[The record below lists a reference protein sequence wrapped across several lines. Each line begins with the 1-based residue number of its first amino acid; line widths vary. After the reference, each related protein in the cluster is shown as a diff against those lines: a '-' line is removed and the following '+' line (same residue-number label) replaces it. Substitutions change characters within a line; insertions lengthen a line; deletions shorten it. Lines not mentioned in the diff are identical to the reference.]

1 MLPRICV
8 HNPEQS
14 ATLVLTS
21 VVAIGELILF
31 VSAEV
36 GLHLDYRTE
45 HRGGSI
51 SLSNSPITQKDAEG
65 DSTQLRGLS
74 CWKTFTVRRKGALYK
89 RLGFAQGPDA
99 DPTSEFW
106 RTSFRLAA
114 KSLSDCYVLP
124 YRAY

>member
-8 HNPEQS
+8 HSPEQS

-45 HRGGSI
+45 HRSGSI

-89 RLGFAQGPDA
+89 RLGFAQARDA
-99 DPTSEFW
+99 GPTSESW
-106 RTSFRLAA
+106 
-114 KSLSDCYVLP
+114 
-124 YRAY
+124 